1 MTRPIKSVTIPVTQD
16 QPQPVKASLK
26 SLEGDLDILV
36 NDINQGFAGTV
47 THAAVGALP
56 DHVDDT
62 AAATGGIAVGGM
74 YRTGS
79 VIKVRIA

>member
-1 MTRPIKSVTIPVTQD
+1 MRPIKPVTIPVTED

-26 SLEGDLDILV
+26 SLEGDLDIMV
-36 NDINQGFAGTV
+36 DSINQGFGATV
-47 THAAVGALP
+47 TQAAIGALP

-62 AAATGGIAVGGM
+62 AAATGGVSVGSM

-79 VIKVRIA
+79 IIKVRVA

>member
-1 MTRPIKSVTIPVTQD
+1 MRPIKTVTIPVTED

-26 SLEGDLDILV
+26 SLEGDLDIMI
-36 NDINQGFAGTV
+36 DSINKGFGATV
-47 THAAVGALP
+47 TQAAIGALP

-62 AAATGGIAVGGM
+62 AAGLAGVSVGSM

-79 VIKVRIA
+79 IIKVRVA

>member
-1 MTRPIKSVTIPVTQD
+1 MTIKSITIPVTQD
-16 QPQPVKASLK
+16 QPQPVKATLK

-36 NDINQGFAGTV
+36 NDINQGLAGTV
-47 THAAVGALP
+47 THATVSTLS
-56 DHVDDT
+56 DHVDDA

-79 VIKVRIA
+79 IIKVRTA

>member
-1 MTRPIKSVTIPVTQD
+1 MAIKSITIPVTQD
-16 QPQPVKASLK
+16 QPQPVKATLK

-36 NDINQGFAGTV
+36 NDINQGLAGTV
-47 THAAVGALP
+47 THATVGALP

-62 AAATGGIAVGGM
+62 AAATAGIAVGGM

>member
-1 MTRPIKSVTIPVTQD
+1 MTRPIKSITIPVTEE

-36 NDINQGFAGTV
+36 DDINRGLAGSV
-47 THAAVGALP
+47 THATVSTLP
-56 DHVDDT
+56 NHADDV
-62 AAATGGIAVGGM
+62 AAGLGGIAVGGM